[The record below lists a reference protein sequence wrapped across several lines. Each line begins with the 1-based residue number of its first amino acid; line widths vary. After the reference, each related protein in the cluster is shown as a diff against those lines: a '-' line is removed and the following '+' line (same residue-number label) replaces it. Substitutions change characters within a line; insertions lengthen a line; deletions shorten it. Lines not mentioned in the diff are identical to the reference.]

1 MAMTTCGSCG
11 ASTPEGNFCVR
22 CGAPLVDEFTGHSR
36 GRTHFAASPH
46 EHVALPTIVSSLFP
60 HLPRSSHVFFRIALV
75 LGAAVVAVLALTRL
89 FPLALIGAAMLLPV
103 LVVLYL
109 LDVNVYE
116 DEPAWAMSLTI
127 VWGALA
133 GVAFGLLAL
142 TVTPSTSSLFVHGD
156 SQYVLDQGL
165 LLPFFG
171 LLVLLG
177 GPLVLLR
184 YHRFNSVL
192 DGVTFGGCAAAAF
205 GGAQA
210 ITYGFHVL
218 SAGIRPNGAVLP
230 WIWRLL
236 SLGIGMPVLT
246 MGAAAAVCAA
256 LWLRHRA
263 PARDAEAL
271 GPLGH
276 PAVALPLAALLVMG
290 GAVGETF
297 LPAGAWVAWLVV
309 FDLVVIVLLRRAIH
323 IGLLEESLE
332 IPIGPEFTC
341 SNCGELTARHTFC
354 SHCGISLQALP
365 KSAFPVAEPPGTQA
379 SPEPSG

>member
-1 MAMTTCGSCG
+1 MTTCGSCR

-22 CGAPLVDEFTGHSR
+22 CGAPLEDEFTGHSR
-36 GRTHFAASPH
+36 GRTRFAASPH

-60 HLPRSSHVFFRIALV
+60 HLPRSSHLSFRIALL
-75 LGAAVVAVLALTRL
+75 LGAVVVAVLAVARL
-89 FPLALIGAAMLLPV
+89 FPLALIGAAMLLPLV
-103 LVVLYL
+103 VVLYL
-109 LDVNVYE
+109 VDVNVYE
-116 DEPAWAMSLTI
+116 DEPAWAMSLT
-127 VWGALA
+127 VAWGALA

-142 TVTPSTSSLFVHGD
+142 AVTPSASSLLVHGD
-156 SQYVLDQGL
+156 AQYTVDQGL

-210 ITYGFHVL
+210 ITYAFHVL

-246 MGAAAAVCAA
+246 MGAAAAACAA
-256 LWLRHRA
+256 LWLRYRA
-263 PARDAEAL
+263 PARDAGAL

-276 PAVALPLAALLVMG
+276 PAVALPMAALLVMG

-297 LPAGAWVAWLVV
+297 LPAAAWVGWLVV
-309 FDLVVIVLLRRAIH
+309 FDIVVIILLRRAIH
-323 IGLLEESLE
+323 VGLLEEALE

-365 KSAFPVAEPPGTQA
+365 KSRHGSAAPASPGGQA
-379 SPEPSG
+379 SPEPSA